1 MERKINIVELKQG
14 GDCDTITISLDDKKE
29 ITITNFDDKIFI
41 YVDDIIFNNKGFRVD
56 EIGNIFSKSFNK
68 ENKINQDVNVL
79 WLE

>member
-79 WLE
+79 WL

>member
-1 MERKINIVELKQG
+1 MQRQINIVELKQG